1 MTASVLETKLEGLRL
16 FKKGKVRDVY
26 DLGERLLIVST
37 DRISA
42 FDVVIPT
49 GIPRK
54 GEVLTRISAF
64 WFKKFSGLTPSHFIS
79 ADMEEIVRAHPELGP
94 HRQILAGRSMLV
106 KKGRVVPIECVVR
119 GYLSGSGWK
128 EYRQRRSVCGVR
140 LPEGLRES
148 DELPEPIFTPATK
161 EETGH
166 DINISEEEMARRVGE
181 ALTRRL
187 KEVSLEIYTRARD
200 CARHRGILIADTK
213 FEFAQDPNGEVMLVD
228 EVLTPDSS
236 RFWPAETYAPGR
248 PQTSFDKQFV
258 RDHLESVAWDK
269 RPPAPELPPE
279 IAAKTS
285 EKYLQ
290 ALEKLT
296 GET

>member
-79 ADMEEIVRAHPELGP
+79 ADMEEILRAHPELGP